1 MSSSSTAINILLFCF
16 ADSDAEQLATHCR
29 RGGRIAHTQG
39 IDTGEKLAVAICA
52 KNWDVLIFDA
62 EQAQLDIQRCC
73 HILRKYQKDIPVI
86 YMGEGDALRPPD
98 PCVVDIINKYNMA
111 QVVNAAFKAQSAL
124 QLRRQLEASQIAL
137 TEAEERNKLL
147 LHDHQDPIVY
157 ITDGMVIYANAPF
170 CEHMGYDDLDGF
182 PIVDLITNKD
192 QERFK
197 SVLKKQ
203 QQNNQQQQVEIS
215 FSLAN
220 KTELKT
226 RILCDSAHYQG
237 EDCIQIA
244 IHKTTEGS
252 AINGVD
258 NTTRMSSKH
267 QFLALLQEFVE
278 QERNSNSSLVL
289 ISIDHF
295 SKLRHSTSLNDVEYL
310 VEALSNL
317 VRRGMPAQHYG
328 RVADDMIAAIAHH
341 VASDTALEMALEL
354 GKTIESEIFEVR
366 KQSLQCTTSIA
377 ILPINHLT
385 PPKATL
391 LLDTVFDGAEKV
403 YHAGGNNAEIC
414 RRERQQLKS
423 NATVDEVIADSM
435 ANNRL
440 SLLFQPLVNLGA
452 SNGDHY
458 EASLH
463 IKDWVEGEITAGEML
478 RAIEREPENTQLDHW
493 IVVEA
498 TKQLAKERLA
508 GQDIK
513 LIINLSGNVFHD
525 REFCAWLSVAF
536 KAAGL
541 PPSSVILQFSEE
553 SIADALKQ
561 ALDFTTQ
568 LQKLGASLAVRN
580 FGRAKQGNKFLSHIH
595 PALVKPG
602 FRPTDMP
609 TDQQIRD
616 MIQHARLLNSQI
628 LIPNVGSAA
637 TLAMLWQLGPDFIQ
651 GSYVN
656 EPMPIMNY
664 EFAAFG

>member
-1 MSSSSTAINILLFCF
+1 MSSSNTAINILLFCF

-29 RGGRIAHTQG
+29 HGGRIAHTRR
-39 IDTGEKLAVAICA
+39 IDTGEKLAVALFA

-62 EQAQLDIQRCC
+62 EQARLDIQRCGYV
-73 HILRKYQKDIPVI
+73 LRKYQKDIPVI
-86 YMGEGDALRPPD
+86 YIGEGDALHPPD
-98 PCVVDIINKYNMA
+98 PCVVDIIKKYNMA

-124 QLRRQLEASQIAL
+124 QVRRQLAASQIAL

-147 LHDHQDPIVY
+147 LHDHQAPIVY
-157 ITDGMVIYANAPF
+157 ITDGIVIYANTPF
-170 CEHMGYDDLDGF
+170 CEYLGYDDLDGF
-182 PIVDLITNKD
+182 PIVDLITIKD
-192 QERFK
+192 QDRFK
-197 SVLKKQ
+197 STLKKQ
-203 QQNNQQQQVEIS
+203 QQNKQQQHLEVS

-226 RILCDSAHYQG
+226 LILFDSAHYHG
-237 EDCIQIA
+237 EDRIQIA
-244 IHKTTEGS
+244 IHKTTKDS

-258 NTTRMSSKH
+258 NTTRMSNKR

-278 QERNSNSSLVL
+278 HERNSNSSLIL

-310 VEALSNL
+310 IEALSNL
-317 VRRGMPAQHYG
+317 VRRGIPAQHYG

-354 GKTIESEIFEVR
+354 GKIIESEIFEVR
-366 KQSLQCTTSIA
+366 KHSLQCTASIA

-385 PPKATL
+385 PPKASL

-423 NATVDEVIADSM
+423 NATIDEVITESIAS
-435 ANNRL
+435 NRL

-452 SNGDHY
+452 SSGDHY
-458 EASLH
+458 EASFN

-525 REFCAWLSVAF
+525 REFCAWLSVVF
-536 KAAGL
+536 KAARL

-561 ALDFTTQ
+561 ALNFTIQ
-568 LQKLGASLAVRN
+568 LHKLGTMLAVRN
-580 FGRAKQGNKFLSHIH
+580 FGRSKQGNKFLSHIR

-602 FRPTDMP
+602 FRPTDTP
-609 TDQQIRD
+609 TNQQIRD
-616 MIQHARLLNSQI
+616 MVQHARLLNSQI
-628 LIPNVGSAA
+628 IIPNVGSAA

-656 EPMPIMNY
+656 DPMPSMNY
-664 EFAAFG
+664 KFAAFG